1 MRKGIKNYIYI
12 YNIMSLC
19 LVAMFLNESHILTE
33 WIAHYLNQG
42 VDKIFLVDNGS
53 TDSYY
58 SILHPYISTG
68 KVDLVLDNK
77 KHAQTELYNK
87 HFLHKC
93 RAYEWVIVCDLDEFI
108 YGRKYCN
115 SIKDFLSKVHP
126 SFSQIFIPWKMFG
139 SNGYDTMAQ
148 EQPSSVISN
157 FTKRI
162 NNDDIRHNRFR
173 SFIYR
178 GHIKYIYSKTIIRT
192 KYLLKFDVHCSHTS
206 NNKYMTSYVLPNNH
220 IHPNKNF
227 VEINENIIENSA
239 LHLNHYAI
247 QSLNWFMKVKATR
260 GDINSSNNENVRNI
274 EYFKEYNFNDID
286 DNELS
291 NITKNK

>member
-1 MRKGIKNYIYI
+1 
-12 YNIMSLC
+12 MSITLC
-19 LVAMFLNESHILTE
+19 LIAIFKNESHILKE
-33 WIAHYLNQG
+33 WIEHYLNQG

-58 SILHPYISTG
+58 SILQPYISTG
-68 KVDLVLDNK
+68 KVDLVKDNK
-77 KHAQTELYNK
+77 RHAQVELCNK

-93 RAYEWVIVCDLDEFI
+93 KAYDWVIVCDLDEFI

-115 SIKDFLSKVHP
+115 SIKDFLNKVHP
-126 SFSQIFIPWKMFG
+126 SFSQVFIPWKMFG
-139 SNGYDTMAQ
+139 SNGYDTMEK
-148 EQPSSVISN
+148 EQPSSVIST

-162 NNDDIRHNRFR
+162 NNNDTRHNRFR
-173 SFIYR
+173 SFTYR
-178 GHIKYIYSKTIIRT
+178 GPIKYIFSKCIVRT
-192 KYLLKFDVHCSHTS
+192 KYLLKLNIHHSETS
-206 NNKYMTSYVLPNNH
+206 NNRYMTSYVLQNNH
-220 IHPNKNF
+220 INTNKDF
-227 VEINENIIENSA
+227 VEINEDIIENSA

-260 GDINSSNNENVRNI
+260 GDISAANNENVRNI

-291 NITKNK
+291 NVTNSRYISN

>member
-1 MRKGIKNYIYI
+1 MTTTI
-12 YNIMSLC
+12 C
-19 LVAMFLNESHILTE
+19 LVAIFKNESHILKE
-33 WIAHYLNQG
+33 WIEHYLNQG

-53 TDSYY
+53 TDNYY

-173 SFIYR
+173 SFTYR

-206 NNKYMTSYVLPNNH
+206 NNKYMTSYVLQNNH